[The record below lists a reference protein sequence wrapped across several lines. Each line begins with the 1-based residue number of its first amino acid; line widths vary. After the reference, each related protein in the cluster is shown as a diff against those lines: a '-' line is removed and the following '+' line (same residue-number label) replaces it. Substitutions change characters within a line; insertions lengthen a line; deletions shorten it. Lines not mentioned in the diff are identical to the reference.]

1 MTQPLEPTGTDLGAR
16 PSVAILVDDLISW
29 IVAGV
34 QPTGIQ
40 RVVSELVETA
50 YECPHIDAWA
60 AVAPRV
66 TGGMSSVREV
76 SRESLRLAA
85 RRDADDA
92 RLRALRN
99 AGRLGSRILLPASLR
114 RTAKSAYT
122 RLVFATGGM
131 RAPVSGRQRAADLIL
146 VPGAF
151 WFGGYAD
158 RIGSLAK
165 RGRPVRVVVY
175 DLFPVRN
182 PEWVDSEFG
191 REFTRG
197 LDAIAPLADRIVTMS
212 RLVAAQVA
220 ERYPETRDRIRVGV
234 PAIWAHGLRTGARVG
249 GFGGPVAPVVGG
261 SGAVIGHSTA
271 LPVVAQ
277 PFLLAVSTVEPRKNH
292 RAIIDAW
299 RLAKHDPRLA
309 DASLVI
315 AGRHGWMAD
324 DIEAEIARA
333 AERLQIVRLD
343 HATDDEITA
352 LYDRCSATVHASW
365 AEGFGLPV
373 RESIAQGIPT
383 LVSTAIPLD
392 GLTGDTYTLFDPRD
406 TSRLSELMVNAV
418 VTGHVRAPI
427 PTGEGTGWE
436 PMLSALID

>member
-1 MTQPLEPTGTDLGAR
+1 M
-16 PSVAILVDDLISW
+16 
-29 IVAGV
+29 
-34 QPTGIQ
+34 
-40 RVVSELVETA
+40 
-50 YECPHIDAWA
+50 
-60 AVAPRV
+60 
-66 TGGMSSVREV
+66 
-76 SRESLRLAA
+76 
-85 RRDADDA
+85 
-92 RLRALRN
+92 
-99 AGRLGSRILLPASLR
+99 
-114 RTAKSAYT
+114 TAKTAYT
-122 RLVFATGGM
+122 RLVVASVGPH
-131 RAPVSGRQRAADLIL
+131 ASVSGNHGAEDLIL

-151 WFGGYAD
+151 WFGRYAD
-158 RIGSLAK
+158 RIIDLA
-165 RGRPVRVVVY
+165 RHGRPVRIVVY

-182 PEWVDSEFG
+182 PEWVESEFS
-191 REFTRG
+191 REFTQA

-212 RLVAAQVA
+212 RQVAAQVA
-220 ERYPETRDRIRVGV
+220 ERYPETRARIRLGV
-234 PAIWAHGLRTGARVG
+234 PAIWAHRQPTGAR
-249 GFGGPVAPVVGG
+249 FGEPVAPLVGG
-261 SGAVIGHSTA
+261 SGAVIRDNSA
-271 LPVVAQ
+271 LPFVPQ
-277 PFLLAVSTVEPRKNH
+277 SFLLAVSTVEPRKNH

-299 RLAKHDPRLA
+299 RLAKRDPRLA
-309 DASLVI
+309 DAGLVI

-324 DIEAEIARA
+324 EIEAEISRD

-343 HATDDEITA
+343 HATDDEISN

-406 TSRLSELMVNAV
+406 AKGLSALMVSAV